1 MLTVPWLNTEV
12 TWVVDSDIDPRDLW
26 TSFGGGWRFI
36 LVLLVPDEDG
46 LAGGGNVS
54 MMMARNVWVMMAR
67 LVMMELLMMNWR
79 EDMSTWMVTLLLT
92 SLALDPRVQL
102 VVTGIRISVKEL
114 SIILLTEKPFK
125 EQSQGKLTFPAVQ
138 MVGGKRT
145 GY

>member
-1 MLTVPWLNTEV
+1 
-12 TWVVDSDIDPRDLW
+12 
-26 TSFGGGWRFI
+26 
-36 LVLLVPDEDG
+36 
-46 LAGGGNVS
+46 

-114 SIILLTEKPFK
+114 SIILLKEKPFK

-145 GY
+145 GYWLYWDRSDLVLALVMEMEDRWMLMM